1 MKTKLLRR
9 LARFLRPYAVQLT
22 VLPILLI
29 ATNLLALAAPLLSGW
44 AVDAVGIE
52 AGKVD
57 FPGVFRN
64 CIGMLVCYGLSA
76 LLNYVVAARLIRLG
90 QAVSH
95 DLRKAAFDRMSELP
109 VGYFD
114 THPAGDLISRICYDV
129 DTVNATIS
137 TDLLQI
143 GTSALTVLGSFVMLL
158 LISPRLTLVFFV
170 TVPLSAVLT
179 NFQMKRVHPLFRLR
193 SQKLGTLNGF
203 AEERID
209 RQRAIRAYGVEE
221 ADLKQFE
228 AYNKEASEAYYK
240 ADWASAA
247 LGPSVNFINNV
258 SLAAISMFGA
268 MLYLGGNL
276 SLGSLSSFVLYSRKF
291 SGPIREAANLLS
303 ELQASA
309 AAAERVLDLLDERP
323 EAGDQPEAIP
333 VEHFRGDINFDHVD
347 FGYDPDRPV
356 LRDFTAHI
364 PAGSLAAVV
373 GPTGA
378 GKTTLV
384 SLLLRFYEPQGGS
397 IVIDGIPV
405 GQYSRDGLRRRL
417 ALVLQDTWLFGG
429 TIAEN
434 IAYGTPSATREQ
446 IVEAAKAAHIH
457 RFITSLPDGYD
468 TVLTDGGAGISKGQR
483 QLLAI
488 ARCLLTDADIVIL
501 DEATSNVDTE
511 TEGEISLAMEHLRQG
526 RTCFVIA
533 HRLATVRNAD
543 CILVLDQGG
552 VAERGTHE
560 ELLAAGGIYAG
571 LYAAQW
577 SDFTEVS
584 LRHGGLFSA
593 GTISSEDGI

>member
-1 MKTKLLRR
+1 MKKSLLRR
-9 LARFLRPYAVQLT
+9 LARFLRPYGARL
-22 VLPILLI
+22 VLLVILMV
-29 ATNLLALAAPLLSGW
+29 ASNLLALTAPMLSGW
-44 AVDAVGIE
+44 AVDAVGTE
-52 AGKVD
+52 AGSVD
-57 FPGVFRN
+57 FAGVLRN
-64 CIGMLVCYGLSA
+64 AGGMLACYACSSA
-76 LLNYVVAARLIRLG
+76 LNYIIASQLIKVG
-90 QAVSH
+90 QGVSH

-109 VGYFD
+109 VEYFD

-137 TDLLQI
+137 SDFLQLS
-143 GTSALTVLGSFVMLL
+143 TSALTVVGSFLMLL
-158 LISPRLTLVFFV
+158 ILSPRLTCVFFV
-170 TVPLSAVLT
+170 TVPLSALLT
-179 NFQMKRVHPLFRLR
+179 RFQMNRIHPLFRLR
-193 SQKLGTLNGF
+193 SKELGALNGF
-203 AEERID
+203 AEERVG
-209 RQRAIRAYGVEE
+209 RQRAIRTYGVEA
-221 ADLKQFE
+221 ADLRQFE
-228 AYNKEASEAYYK
+228 AYNDGASRAYYE
-240 ADWASAA
+240 ADRASAA

-268 MLYLGGNL
+268 LMYLNGAL
-276 SLGSLSSFVLYSRKF
+276 TLGSLSSFVLYSRKF

-309 AAAERVLDLLDERP
+309 AAAERVMDLLDEQP
-323 EAGDQPEAIP
+323 EAGDAPGAVPAEDL
-333 VEHFRGDINFDHVD
+333 RGDITFDHVD
-347 FGYDPDRPV
+347 FGYDPARPV

-397 IVIDGIPV
+397 ITIDGVPV

-434 IAYGTPSATREQ
+434 IAYGTEGATREQ
-446 IVEAAKAAHIH
+446 IVEAAKAARIH
-457 RFITSLPDGYD
+457 RFVNSLPEGYD
-468 TVLTDGGAGISKGQR
+468 TVLTDEGAGISKGQR

-511 TEGEISLAMEHLRQG
+511 TEGEISLALENLRRG

-533 HRLATVRNAD
+533 HRLATIRNAD

-552 VAERGTHE
+552 VAECGTHE
-560 ELLAAGGIYAG
+560 TLLAEDGIYAK

-577 SDFTEVS
+577 TDFTE
-584 LRHGGLFSA
+584 
-593 GTISSEDGI
+593 I

>member
-1 MKTKLLRR
+1 MKKSLLRR
-9 LARFLRPYAVQLT
+9 LARFLRPYGARL
-22 VLPILLI
+22 VLLVILMV
-29 ATNLLALAAPLLSGW
+29 ASNLLALTAPMLSGW
-44 AVDAVGIE
+44 AVDAVGTE
-52 AGKVD
+52 AGSVD
-57 FPGVFRN
+57 FAGVLRN
-64 CIGMLVCYGLSA
+64 AGGMLACYACSSA
-76 LLNYVVAARLIRLG
+76 LNYIIASQLIKVG
-90 QAVSH
+90 QGVSH

-109 VGYFD
+109 VEYFD

-137 TDLLQI
+137 SDFLQLS
-143 GTSALTVLGSFVMLL
+143 TSALTVVGSFLMLL
-158 LISPRLTLVFFV
+158 ILSPWLTCVFFV
-170 TVPLSAVLT
+170 TVPLSALLT
-179 NFQMKRVHPLFRLR
+179 RFQMKRIHPLFRLR
-193 SQKLGTLNGF
+193 SKELGALNGF
-203 AEERID
+203 AEERVG
-209 RQRAIRAYGVEE
+209 RQRAIRTYGVEA
-221 ADLKQFE
+221 ADLRQFE
-228 AYNKEASEAYYK
+228 AYNDGASRAYYE
-240 ADWASAA
+240 ADRASAA

-268 MLYLGGNL
+268 LMYLNGAL
-276 SLGSLSSFVLYSRKF
+276 TLGSLSSFVLYSRKF

-309 AAAERVLDLLDERP
+309 AAAERVMDLLDEQP
-323 EAGDQPEAIP
+323 EAGDAPGAVPAEDL
-333 VEHFRGDINFDHVD
+333 RGDITFDHVD
-347 FGYDPDRPV
+347 FGYDPARPV

-397 IVIDGIPV
+397 ITIDGVPV
-405 GQYSRDGLRRRL
+405 GQYSRDGLRRCL

-434 IAYGTPSATREQ
+434 IAYGTEGATREQ
-446 IVEAAKAAHIH
+446 IVEAAKAARIH
-457 RFITSLPDGYD
+457 RFVNSLPEGYD
-468 TVLTDGGAGISKGQR
+468 TVLTDEGAGISKGQR

-511 TEGEISLAMEHLRQG
+511 TEGEISLALENLRRG

-533 HRLATVRNAD
+533 HRLATIRNAD

-552 VAERGTHE
+552 VAECGTHE
-560 ELLAAGGIYAG
+560 TLLAEDGIYAK

-577 SDFTEVS
+577 TDFTE
-584 LRHGGLFSA
+584 
-593 GTISSEDGI
+593 I

>member
-1 MKTKLLRR
+1 MKKSLLRR
-9 LARFLRPYAVQLT
+9 LARFLRPYGARL
-22 VLPILLI
+22 VLLVILMV
-29 ATNLLALAAPLLSGW
+29 ASNLLALTAPMLSGW
-44 AVDAVGIE
+44 AVDAVGTE
-52 AGKVD
+52 AGSVD
-57 FPGVFRN
+57 FAGVLRN
-64 CIGMLVCYGLSA
+64 AGGMLACYACSSA
-76 LLNYVVAARLIRLG
+76 LNYIIASQLIKVG
-90 QAVSH
+90 QGVSH

-109 VGYFD
+109 VEYFD

-137 TDLLQI
+137 SDFLQLS
-143 GTSALTVLGSFVMLL
+143 TSALTVVGSFLMLL
-158 LISPRLTLVFFV
+158 ILSPWLTCVFFV
-170 TVPLSAVLT
+170 TVPLSALLT
-179 NFQMKRVHPLFRLR
+179 RFQMKRIHPLFRLR
-193 SQKLGTLNGF
+193 SKELGALNGF
-203 AEERID
+203 AEERVG
-209 RQRAIRAYGVEE
+209 RQRAIRTYGVEA
-221 ADLKQFE
+221 ADLRQFE
-228 AYNKEASEAYYK
+228 AYNDGASRAYYE
-240 ADWASAA
+240 ADRASAA

-268 MLYLGGNL
+268 LMYLNGAL
-276 SLGSLSSFVLYSRKF
+276 TLGSLSSFVLYSRKF

-309 AAAERVLDLLDERP
+309 AAAERVMDLLDEQP
-323 EAGDQPEAIP
+323 EAGDAPGAVPAEDL
-333 VEHFRGDINFDHVD
+333 RGDITFDHVD
-347 FGYDPDRPV
+347 FGYDPARPV

-397 IVIDGIPV
+397 ITIDGVPV

-434 IAYGTPSATREQ
+434 IAYGTEGATREQ
-446 IVEAAKAAHIH
+446 IVEAAKAARIH
-457 RFITSLPDGYD
+457 RFVNSLPEGYD
-468 TVLTDGGAGISKGQR
+468 TVLTDEGAGISKGQR

-511 TEGEISLAMEHLRQG
+511 TEGEISLALENLRRG

-533 HRLATVRNAD
+533 HRLATIRNAD

-552 VAERGTHE
+552 VVECGTHE
-560 ELLAAGGIYAG
+560 TLLAEDGIYAK

-577 SDFTEVS
+577 TDFTE
-584 LRHGGLFSA
+584 
-593 GTISSEDGI
+593 I

>member
-1 MKTKLLRR
+1 MKKSLLRR
-9 LARFLRPYAVQLT
+9 LARFLRPYGARL
-22 VLPILLI
+22 VLLVILMV
-29 ATNLLALAAPLLSGW
+29 ASNLLALTAPMLSGW
-44 AVDAVGIE
+44 AVDAVGTE
-52 AGKVD
+52 AGSVD
-57 FPGVFRN
+57 FAGVLRN
-64 CIGMLVCYGLSA
+64 AGGMLACYACSSA
-76 LLNYVVAARLIRLG
+76 LNYIIASQLIKVG
-90 QAVSH
+90 QGVSH

-109 VGYFD
+109 VEYFD

-137 TDLLQI
+137 SDFLQLS
-143 GTSALTVLGSFVMLL
+143 TSALTVVGSFLMLL
-158 LISPRLTLVFFV
+158 ILSPRLTCVFFV
-170 TVPLSAVLT
+170 TVPLSALLT
-179 NFQMKRVHPLFRLR
+179 RFQMKRIHPLFRLR
-193 SQKLGTLNGF
+193 SKELGALNGF
-203 AEERID
+203 AEERVG
-209 RQRAIRAYGVEE
+209 RQRAIRTYGVEA
-221 ADLKQFE
+221 ADLRQFE
-228 AYNKEASEAYYK
+228 AYNDGASRAYYE
-240 ADWASAA
+240 ADRASAA

-268 MLYLGGNL
+268 LMYLNGAL
-276 SLGSLSSFVLYSRKF
+276 TLGSLSSFVLYSRKF

-309 AAAERVLDLLDERP
+309 AAAERVMDLLDEQP
-323 EAGDQPEAIP
+323 EAGDAPGAVPAEDL
-333 VEHFRGDINFDHVD
+333 RGDITFDHVD
-347 FGYDPDRPV
+347 FGYDPARPV

-397 IVIDGIPV
+397 ITIDGVPV

-434 IAYGTPSATREQ
+434 IAYGTEGATREQ
-446 IVEAAKAAHIH
+446 IVEAAKAARIH
-457 RFITSLPDGYD
+457 RFVNSLPEGYD
-468 TVLTDGGAGISKGQR
+468 TVLTDEGAGISKGQR

-511 TEGEISLAMEHLRQG
+511 TEGEISLALENLRRG

-533 HRLATVRNAD
+533 HRLATIRNAD

-552 VAERGTHE
+552 VAECGIHE
-560 ELLAAGGIYAG
+560 TLLAEDGIYAK

-577 SDFTEVS
+577 TDFTE
-584 LRHGGLFSA
+584 
-593 GTISSEDGI
+593 I

>member
-1 MKTKLLRR
+1 MKKSLLRR
-9 LARFLRPYAVQLT
+9 LARFLRPYGARL
-22 VLPILLI
+22 VLLVILMV
-29 ATNLLALAAPLLSGW
+29 ASNLLALTAPMLSGW
-44 AVDAVGIE
+44 AVDAVGTE
-52 AGKVD
+52 AGSVD
-57 FPGVFRN
+57 FAGVLRN
-64 CIGMLVCYGLSA
+64 AGGMLACYACSSA
-76 LLNYVVAARLIRLG
+76 LNYIIASQLIKVG
-90 QAVSH
+90 QGVSH

-109 VGYFD
+109 VEYFD

-137 TDLLQI
+137 SDFLQLS
-143 GTSALTVLGSFVMLL
+143 TSALTVVGSFLMLL
-158 LISPRLTLVFFV
+158 ILSPWLTCVFFV
-170 TVPLSAVLT
+170 TVPLSALLT
-179 NFQMKRVHPLFRLR
+179 RFQMKRIHPLFRLR
-193 SQKLGTLNGF
+193 SKELGALNGF
-203 AEERID
+203 AEERVG
-209 RQRAIRAYGVEE
+209 RQRAIRTYGVEA
-221 ADLKQFE
+221 ADLRQFE
-228 AYNKEASEAYYK
+228 AYNDGASRAYYE
-240 ADWASAA
+240 ADRASAA

-268 MLYLGGNL
+268 LMYLNGAL
-276 SLGSLSSFVLYSRKF
+276 TLGSLSSFVLYSRKF

-309 AAAERVLDLLDERP
+309 AAAERVMDLLDEQP
-323 EAGDQPEAIP
+323 EAGDAPGAIP
-333 VEHFRGDINFDHVD
+333 AEDLRGDITFDHVD
-347 FGYDPDRPV
+347 FGYDPARPV

-397 IVIDGIPV
+397 ITIDGVPV

-434 IAYGTPSATREQ
+434 IAYGTEGATREQ
-446 IVEAAKAAHIH
+446 IVEAAKAARIH
-457 RFITSLPDGYD
+457 RFVNSLPEGYD
-468 TVLTDGGAGISKGQR
+468 TVLTDEGAGISKGQR

-511 TEGEISLAMEHLRQG
+511 TEGEISLALENLRRG

-533 HRLATVRNAD
+533 HRLATIRNAD

-552 VAERGTHE
+552 VAECGTHE
-560 ELLAAGGIYAG
+560 TLLAEDGIYAK

-577 SDFTEVS
+577 TDFTE
-584 LRHGGLFSA
+584 
-593 GTISSEDGI
+593 I

>member
-1 MKTKLLRR
+1 MKKSLLRR
-9 LARFLRPYAVQLT
+9 LARFLRPYGARL
-22 VLPILLI
+22 VLLVILMV
-29 ATNLLALAAPLLSGW
+29 ASNLLALTAPMLSGW
-44 AVDAVGIE
+44 AVDAVGTE
-52 AGKVD
+52 AGSVD
-57 FPGVFRN
+57 FAGVLRN
-64 CIGMLVCYGLSA
+64 AGGMLACYACSSA
-76 LLNYVVAARLIRLG
+76 LNYIIASQLIKVG
-90 QAVSH
+90 QGVSH

-109 VGYFD
+109 VEYFD

-137 TDLLQI
+137 SDFLQLS
-143 GTSALTVLGSFVMLL
+143 TSALTVVGSFLMLL
-158 LISPRLTLVFFV
+158 ILSPRLTCVFFV
-170 TVPLSAVLT
+170 TVPLSALLT
-179 NFQMKRVHPLFRLR
+179 RFQMKRIHPLFRLR
-193 SQKLGTLNGF
+193 SKELGALNGF
-203 AEERID
+203 AEERVG
-209 RQRAIRAYGVEE
+209 RQRAIRTYGVEA
-221 ADLKQFE
+221 ADLRQFE
-228 AYNKEASEAYYK
+228 AYNDGASRAYYE
-240 ADWASAA
+240 ADRASAA

-268 MLYLGGNL
+268 LMYLNGAL
-276 SLGSLSSFVLYSRKF
+276 TLGSLSSFVLYSRKF

-309 AAAERVLDLLDERP
+309 AAAERVMDLLDE
-323 EAGDQPEAIP
+323 QPETGDAPGAIP
-333 VEHFRGDINFDHVD
+333 AEDLRGDITFDHVD
-347 FGYDPDRPV
+347 FGYDPARPV

-397 IVIDGIPV
+397 ITIDGVPV

-434 IAYGTPSATREQ
+434 IAYGTEGATREQ
-446 IVEAAKAAHIH
+446 IVEAAKAARIH
-457 RFITSLPDGYD
+457 RFVNSLPEGYD
-468 TVLTDGGAGISKGQR
+468 TVLTDEGAGISKGQR

-511 TEGEISLAMEHLRQG
+511 TEGEISLALENLRRG

-533 HRLATVRNAD
+533 HRLATIRNAD

-552 VAERGTHE
+552 VAECGTHE
-560 ELLAAGGIYAG
+560 TLLAEDGIYAK

-577 SDFTEVS
+577 TDFTE
-584 LRHGGLFSA
+584 
-593 GTISSEDGI
+593 I

>member
-1 MKTKLLRR
+1 MKKSLLRR
-9 LARFLRPYAVQLT
+9 LARFLRPYGARL
-22 VLPILLI
+22 VLLVILMV
-29 ATNLLALAAPLLSGW
+29 ASNLLALTAPMLSGW
-44 AVDAVGIE
+44 AVDAVGTE
-52 AGKVD
+52 AGSVD
-57 FPGVFRN
+57 FAGVLRN
-64 CIGMLVCYGLSA
+64 AGGMLACYACSSA
-76 LLNYVVAARLIRLG
+76 LNYIIASQLIKVG
-90 QAVSH
+90 QGVSH

-109 VGYFD
+109 VEYFD

-137 TDLLQI
+137 SDFLQLS
-143 GTSALTVLGSFVMLL
+143 TSALTVVGSFLMLL
-158 LISPRLTLVFFV
+158 ILSPWLTCVFFV
-170 TVPLSAVLT
+170 TVPLSALLT
-179 NFQMKRVHPLFRLR
+179 RFQMKRIHPLFRLR
-193 SQKLGTLNGF
+193 SKELGALNGF
-203 AEERID
+203 AEERVG
-209 RQRAIRAYGVEE
+209 RQRAIRTYGVEA
-221 ADLKQFE
+221 ADLRQFE
-228 AYNKEASEAYYK
+228 AYNDGASRAYYE
-240 ADWASAA
+240 ADRASAA

-268 MLYLGGNL
+268 LMYLNGAL
-276 SLGSLSSFVLYSRKF
+276 TLGSLSSFVLYSRKF

-309 AAAERVLDLLDERP
+309 AAAERVMDLLDEQP
-323 EAGDQPEAIP
+323 EAGDAPGAVPAEDL
-333 VEHFRGDINFDHVD
+333 RGDITFDHVD
-347 FGYDPDRPV
+347 FGYDPARPV

-397 IVIDGIPV
+397 ITIDGVPV

-417 ALVLQDTWLFGG
+417 ALVLQDTWLFSG

-434 IAYGTPSATREQ
+434 IAYGTEGATREQ
-446 IVEAAKAAHIH
+446 IVEAAKAARIH
-457 RFITSLPDGYD
+457 RFVNSLPEGYD
-468 TVLTDGGAGISKGQR
+468 TVLTDEGAGISKGQR

-511 TEGEISLAMEHLRQG
+511 TEGEISLALENLRRG

-533 HRLATVRNAD
+533 HRLATIRNAD

-552 VAERGTHE
+552 VAECGTHE
-560 ELLAAGGIYAG
+560 TLLAEDGIYAK

-577 SDFTEVS
+577 TDFTE
-584 LRHGGLFSA
+584 
-593 GTISSEDGI
+593 I

>member
-1 MKTKLLRR
+1 MKKSLLRR
-9 LARFLRPYAVQLT
+9 LARFLRPYGARL
-22 VLPILLI
+22 VLLVILMV
-29 ATNLLALAAPLLSGW
+29 ASNLLALTAPMLSGW
-44 AVDAVGIE
+44 AVDAVGTE
-52 AGKVD
+52 AGSVD
-57 FPGVFRN
+57 FAGVLRN
-64 CIGMLVCYGLSA
+64 AGGMLACYACSSA
-76 LLNYVVAARLIRLG
+76 LNYIIASQLIKVG
-90 QAVSH
+90 QGVSH

-109 VGYFD
+109 VEYFD

-137 TDLLQI
+137 SDFLQLS
-143 GTSALTVLGSFVMLL
+143 TSALTVVGSFLMLL
-158 LISPRLTLVFFV
+158 ILSPRLTCVFFV
-170 TVPLSAVLT
+170 TVPLSALLT
-179 NFQMKRVHPLFRLR
+179 RFQMKRIHTLFRLR
-193 SQKLGTLNGF
+193 SKELGALNGF
-203 AEERID
+203 AEERVG
-209 RQRAIRAYGVEE
+209 RQRAIRTYGVEA
-221 ADLKQFE
+221 ADLRQFE
-228 AYNKEASEAYYK
+228 AYNDGASRAYYE
-240 ADWASAA
+240 ADRASAA

-268 MLYLGGNL
+268 LMYLNGAL
-276 SLGSLSSFVLYSRKF
+276 TLGSLSSFVLYSRKF

-309 AAAERVLDLLDERP
+309 AAAERVMDLLDEQP
-323 EAGDQPEAIP
+323 EAGDAPGAVPAEDL
-333 VEHFRGDINFDHVD
+333 RGDITFDHVD
-347 FGYDPDRPV
+347 FGYDPARPV

-397 IVIDGIPV
+397 ITIDGVPV

-434 IAYGTPSATREQ
+434 IAYGTEGATREQ
-446 IVEAAKAAHIH
+446 IVEAAKAARIH
-457 RFITSLPDGYD
+457 RFVNSLPEGYD
-468 TVLTDGGAGISKGQR
+468 TVLTDEGAGISKGQR

-511 TEGEISLAMEHLRQG
+511 TEGEISLALENLRRG

-533 HRLATVRNAD
+533 HRLATIRNAD

-552 VAERGTHE
+552 VAECGTHE
-560 ELLAAGGIYAG
+560 TLLAEDGIYAK

-577 SDFTEVS
+577 TDFTE
-584 LRHGGLFSA
+584 
-593 GTISSEDGI
+593 I

>member
-1 MKTKLLRR
+1 MKKSLLRR
-9 LARFLRPYAVQLT
+9 LARFLRPYGARL
-22 VLPILLI
+22 VLLVILMV
-29 ATNLLALAAPLLSGW
+29 ASNLLALTAPMLSGW
-44 AVDAVGIE
+44 AVDAVGTE
-52 AGKVD
+52 AGSVD
-57 FPGVFRN
+57 FAGVLRN
-64 CIGMLVCYGLSA
+64 AGGMLACYACSSA
-76 LLNYVVAARLIRLG
+76 LNYIIASQLIKVG
-90 QAVSH
+90 QGVSH

-109 VGYFD
+109 VEYFD

-137 TDLLQI
+137 SDFLQLS
-143 GTSALTVLGSFVMLL
+143 TSALTVVGSFLMLL
-158 LISPRLTLVFFV
+158 ILSPWLTCVFFV
-170 TVPLSAVLT
+170 TVPLSALLT
-179 NFQMKRVHPLFRLR
+179 RFQMKRIHPLFRLR
-193 SQKLGTLNGF
+193 SKELGALNGF
-203 AEERID
+203 AEERVG
-209 RQRAIRAYGVEE
+209 RQRAIRTYGVEA
-221 ADLKQFE
+221 ADLRQFE
-228 AYNKEASEAYYK
+228 AYNDGASRAYYE
-240 ADWASAA
+240 ADRASAA

-268 MLYLGGNL
+268 LMYLNGAL
-276 SLGSLSSFVLYSRKF
+276 TLGSLSSFVLYSRKF

-309 AAAERVLDLLDERP
+309 AAAERVMDLLDEQP
-323 EAGDQPEAIP
+323 EAGDAPGAVPAEDL
-333 VEHFRGDINFDHVD
+333 RGDITFDHVD
-347 FGYDPDRPV
+347 FGYDPARPV
-356 LRDFTAHI
+356 LRDFTAHV

-397 IVIDGIPV
+397 ITIDGVPV

-434 IAYGTPSATREQ
+434 IAYGTEGATREQ
-446 IVEAAKAAHIH
+446 IIEAAKAARIH
-457 RFITSLPDGYD
+457 RFITSLPEGYD
-468 TVLTDGGAGISKGQR
+468 TVLTDEGAGISKGQR

-511 TEGEISLAMEHLRQG
+511 TEGEISLALENLRRG

-533 HRLATVRNAD
+533 HRLATIRNAD

-552 VAERGTHE
+552 VAECGTHE
-560 ELLAAGGIYAG
+560 TLLAEDGIYAK

-577 SDFTEVS
+577 TDFTE
-584 LRHGGLFSA
+584 
-593 GTISSEDGI
+593 I

>member
-1 MKTKLLRR
+1 MKAGLLRR

-22 VLPILLI
+22 ILPFLLV

-44 AVDAVGIE
+44 AVDAVGVE

-57 FPGVFRN
+57 FPGVFRS
-64 CIGMLVCYGLSA
+64 CAGMLACYGLSA
-76 LLNYVVAARLIRLG
+76 LLNYIVAARLIQVG

-109 VGYFD
+109 VEYFD

-143 GTSALTVLGSFVMLL
+143 GTSALTVAGSFVMLL

-170 TVPLSAVLT
+170 TVPLSTVLT
-179 NFQMKRVHPLFRLR
+179 SFQMKRVHPLFRLR
-193 SQKLGTLNGF
+193 SKKLGALNGF

-209 RQRAIRAYGVEE
+209 RQRAIRTYGVEE
-221 ADLKQFE
+221 ADLRQFE
-228 AYNKEASEAYYK
+228 AYNSEASEAYYQ
-240 ADWASAA
+240 ADRASAA

-268 MLYLGGNL
+268 VLYLGGSL
-276 SLGSLSSFVLYSRKF
+276 TLGSLSSFVLYSRKF

-309 AAAERVLDLLDERP
+309 AAAERVLDLLDE
-323 EAGDQPEAIP
+323 QPEAEDRPDAVP
-333 VEHFRGDINFDHVD
+333 VEHFRGDIAFDHVD
-347 FGYDPDRPV
+347 FGYDPLRPV
-356 LRDFTAHI
+356 LKDFTAQVR
-364 PAGSLAAVV
+364 AGSLAAVV

-384 SLLLRFYEPQGGS
+384 SLLLRFYEPQGGA
-397 IVIDGIPV
+397 ITIDGVPV
-405 GQYSRDGLRRRL
+405 GAYSRDGLRRRL

-429 TIAEN
+429 TVAEN
-434 IAYGTPSATREQ
+434 IAYGTPGATREQ
-446 IVEAAKAAHIH
+446 IVEAAKAARIH
-457 RFITSLPDGYD
+457 RFITSLPEGYD

-511 TEGEISLAMEHLRQG
+511 TEGEISLAMERLRQG

-543 CILVLDQGG
+543 RILVLDQGG
-552 VAERGTHE
+552 VAEQGTHE
-560 ELLAAGGIYAG
+560 ELLAAGGIYAA

-577 SDFTEVS
+577 TDPAES
-584 LRHGGLFSA
+584 
-593 GTISSEDGI
+593 

>member
-1 MKTKLLRR
+1 
-9 LARFLRPYAVQLT
+9 
-22 VLPILLI
+22 
-29 ATNLLALAAPLLSGW
+29 
-44 AVDAVGIE
+44 
-52 AGKVD
+52 
-57 FPGVFRN
+57 
-64 CIGMLVCYGLSA
+64 
-76 LLNYVVAARLIRLG
+76 
-90 QAVSH
+90 
-95 DLRKAAFDRMSELP
+95 MSELP
-109 VGYFD
+109 VEYFD

-137 TDLLQI
+137 SDFLQLS
-143 GTSALTVLGSFVMLL
+143 TSALTVVGSFLMLL
-158 LISPRLTLVFFV
+158 ILSPRLTCVFFV
-170 TVPLSAVLT
+170 TVPLSALLT
-179 NFQMKRVHPLFRLR
+179 RFQMKRIHPLFRLR
-193 SQKLGTLNGF
+193 SKELGALNGF
-203 AEERID
+203 AEERVG
-209 RQRAIRAYGVEE
+209 RQRAIRTYGVEA
-221 ADLKQFE
+221 ADLRQFE
-228 AYNKEASEAYYK
+228 AYNDGASRAYYE
-240 ADWASAA
+240 ADRASAA

-268 MLYLGGNL
+268 LMYLNGAL
-276 SLGSLSSFVLYSRKF
+276 TLGSLSSFVLYSRKF

-309 AAAERVLDLLDERP
+309 AAAERVMDLLDEQP
-323 EAGDQPEAIP
+323 EAGDAPGAVPAEDL
-333 VEHFRGDINFDHVD
+333 RGDITFDHVD
-347 FGYDPDRPV
+347 FGYDPARPV

-397 IVIDGIPV
+397 ITIDGVPV

-434 IAYGTPSATREQ
+434 IAYGTEGATREQ
-446 IVEAAKAAHIH
+446 IVEAAKAARIH
-457 RFITSLPDGYD
+457 RFVNSLPEGYD
-468 TVLTDGGAGISKGQR
+468 TVLTDEGAGISKGQR

-511 TEGEISLAMEHLRQG
+511 TEGEISLALENLRRG

-533 HRLATVRNAD
+533 HRLATIRNAD

-552 VAERGTHE
+552 VAECGTHE
-560 ELLAAGGIYAG
+560 TLLAEDGIYAK

-577 SDFTEVS
+577 TDFTE
-584 LRHGGLFSA
+584 
-593 GTISSEDGI
+593 I

>member
-1 MKTKLLRR
+1 MKKSLLRR
-9 LARFLRPYAVQLT
+9 LARFLRPYGARL
-22 VLPILLI
+22 VLLVILMV
-29 ATNLLALAAPLLSGW
+29 ASNLLALTAPMLSGW
-44 AVDAVGIE
+44 AVDAVGTE
-52 AGKVD
+52 AGSVD
-57 FPGVFRN
+57 FAGVLRN
-64 CIGMLVCYGLSA
+64 AGGMLACYACSSA
-76 LLNYVVAARLIRLG
+76 LNYIIASQLIKVG
-90 QAVSH
+90 QGVSH

-109 VGYFD
+109 VEYFD

-137 TDLLQI
+137 SDFLQLS
-143 GTSALTVLGSFVMLL
+143 TSALTVVGSFLMLL
-158 LISPRLTLVFFV
+158 ILSPWLTCVFFV
-170 TVPLSAVLT
+170 TVPLSALLT
-179 NFQMKRVHPLFRLR
+179 RFQMKRIHPLFRLR
-193 SQKLGTLNGF
+193 SKELGALNGF
-203 AEERID
+203 AEERVG
-209 RQRAIRAYGVEE
+209 RQRAIRTYGVEA
-221 ADLKQFE
+221 ADLRQFE
-228 AYNKEASEAYYK
+228 AYNDGASRAYYE
-240 ADWASAA
+240 ADRASAA

-268 MLYLGGNL
+268 LMYLNGAL
-276 SLGSLSSFVLYSRKF
+276 TLGSLSSFVLYSRKF

-309 AAAERVLDLLDERP
+309 AAAERVMDLLDEQP
-323 EAGDQPEAIP
+323 EAGDAPGAVPAEDL
-333 VEHFRGDINFDHVD
+333 RGDITFDHVD
-347 FGYDPDRPV
+347 FGYDPARPV

-397 IVIDGIPV
+397 ITIDGVPV

-434 IAYGTPSATREQ
+434 IAYGTEGATREQ
-446 IVEAAKAAHIH
+446 IVEAAKAARIH
-457 RFITSLPDGYD
+457 RFVNSLPEGYD
-468 TVLTDGGAGISKGQR
+468 TVLTDEGAGISKGQR
-483 QLLAI
+483 QLLTI

-511 TEGEISLAMEHLRQG
+511 TEGEISLALENLRRG

-533 HRLATVRNAD
+533 HRLATIRNAD

-552 VAERGTHE
+552 VAECGTHE
-560 ELLAAGGIYAG
+560 TLLAEDGIYAK

-577 SDFTEVS
+577 TDFTE
-584 LRHGGLFSA
+584 
-593 GTISSEDGI
+593 I

>member
-1 MKTKLLRR
+1 MKKSLLRR
-9 LARFLRPYAVQLT
+9 LARFLRPYGARL
-22 VLPILLI
+22 VLLVILMV
-29 ATNLLALAAPLLSGW
+29 ASNLLALTAPMLSGW
-44 AVDAVGIE
+44 AVDAVGTE
-52 AGKVD
+52 AGSVD
-57 FPGVFRN
+57 FAGVLRN
-64 CIGMLVCYGLSA
+64 AGGMLACYACSSA
-76 LLNYVVAARLIRLG
+76 LNYIIASQLIKVG
-90 QAVSH
+90 QGVSH

-109 VGYFD
+109 VEYFD

-137 TDLLQI
+137 SDFLQLS
-143 GTSALTVLGSFVMLL
+143 TSALTVVGSFLMLL
-158 LISPRLTLVFFV
+158 ILSPWLTCVFFV
-170 TVPLSAVLT
+170 TVPLSALLT
-179 NFQMKRVHPLFRLR
+179 RFQMKRIHPLFRLR
-193 SQKLGTLNGF
+193 SKELGALNGF
-203 AEERID
+203 AEERVG
-209 RQRAIRAYGVEE
+209 RQRAIRTYGVEA
-221 ADLKQFE
+221 ADLRQFE
-228 AYNKEASEAYYK
+228 AYNDGASRAYYE
-240 ADWASAA
+240 ADRASAA

-268 MLYLGGNL
+268 LMYLNGAL
-276 SLGSLSSFVLYSRKF
+276 TLGSLSSFVLYSRKF

-309 AAAERVLDLLDERP
+309 AAAERVMDLLDEQP
-323 EAGDQPEAIP
+323 EAGDAPGAIP
-333 VEHFRGDINFDHVD
+333 AEDLRGDITFDQVD
-347 FGYDPDRPV
+347 FGYDPARPV

-397 IVIDGIPV
+397 ITIDSVPV

-434 IAYGTPSATREQ
+434 IAYGTEGATREQ
-446 IVEAAKAAHIH
+446 IVEAAKAARIH
-457 RFITSLPDGYD
+457 RFVNSLPEGYD
-468 TVLTDGGAGISKGQR
+468 TVLTDEGAGISKGQR

-511 TEGEISLAMEHLRQG
+511 TEGEISLALENLRRG

-533 HRLATVRNAD
+533 HRLATIRNAD

-552 VAERGTHE
+552 VAECGTHE
-560 ELLAAGGIYAG
+560 TLLAEDGIYAK

-577 SDFTEVS
+577 TDFTE
-584 LRHGGLFSA
+584 
-593 GTISSEDGI
+593 I

>member
-1 MKTKLLRR
+1 MRKHVLRR
-9 LARFLRPYAVQLT
+9 LLRFLMPYGWKLILAL
-22 VLPILLI
+22 VLM
-29 ATNLLALAAPLLSGW
+29 ACGNLLSLTAPLLSGW
-44 AVDAVGIE
+44 AVNAVGLGSGE
-52 AGKVD
+52 TD

-64 CIGMLVCYGLSA
+64 CAGMLGCYALSA
-76 LLNYVVAARLIRLG
+76 LLSYWTARTLLRIG
-90 QAVSH
+90 QGVSH

-114 THPAGDLISRICYDV
+114 KHPAGDLISRICYDV

-143 GTSALTVLGSFVMLL
+143 MTSLLTVIGSFGMLL
-158 LISPRLTLVFFV
+158 FLSARLTCVFFV
-170 TVPLSAVLT
+170 TVPLSVFLT
-179 NFQMKRVHPLFRLR
+179 RFQMKHIHPLFRLR
-193 SQKLGTLNGF
+193 SKALGNLNGF
-203 AEERID
+203 AAERVGC
-209 RQRAIRAYGVEE
+209 QRVIRTYGVEKP
-221 ADLKQFE
+221 DLERFRQFNE
-228 AYNKEASEAYYK
+228 EASEAYYK
-240 ADWASAA
+240 ADWASAS
-247 LGPSVNFINNV
+247 LGPSVNFINNL
-258 SLAAISMFGA
+258 SLAAVSVFGA
-268 MLYLGGNL
+268 LMYLGGSL

-309 AAAERVLDLLDERP
+309 AAAERVLDLLDEEP
-323 EAGDQPEAIP
+323 EPKDREDAVIPRSLAGEIRFQ
-333 VEHFRGDINFDHVD
+333 HVD
-347 FGYDPDRPV
+347 FSYGPEKSV
-356 LRDFTAHI
+356 LRDFSADI
-364 PAGSLAAVV
+364 SAGSLAAVV

-384 SLLLRFYEPQGGS
+384 SLLLRFYEPQNGT
-397 IVIDGIPV
+397 ITIDGVPV
-405 GQYSRDGLRRRL
+405 QDYARNGLRRRL

-434 IAYGTPSATREQ
+434 IAYGTPGATREQ
-446 IVEAAKAAHIH
+446 IVEAAKAARIH
-457 RFITSLPDGYD
+457 RFITSLPEGYD
-468 TVLTDGGAGISKGQR
+468 TVLTDEGAGISKGQR

-543 CILVLDQGG
+543 CILVLDQGR
-552 VAERGTHE
+552 VAEQGSHR
-560 ELLAAGGIYAG
+560 ELLAAGGIYAQ

-577 SDFTEVS
+577 SDLTGS
-584 LRHGGLFSA
+584 
-593 GTISSEDGI
+593 